1 MRLIPHSL
9 FGRLI
14 LVLLGGLVVAQFVTA
29 AFMLR
34 DRGQTLYQL
43 FREDVVL
50 RTVNIVRLLDSVPR
64 NERQRLVR
72 VLGGPTTR
80 IALIDE
86 AELESSASAASV
98 LLREQLRRMLPEVN
112 RVEVSTADQFPLP
125 MMNPGGAHERAMH
138 EMPMHR
144 PWSFMHGGM
153 VSAGAFRIQV
163 RLADGTW
170 VQLHRAVPKE
180 LLDWPTRIL
189 WTLIIMLISVLAL
202 SFVAVRWITRPLRM
216 LADAASELGRDIQR
230 PPLATDGPIEVANA
244 ASAFNTMQ
252 QRLGRFIGDRSRILA
267 AVSHDLKTPIT
278 RLRLRSE
285 MLEDKALRTKFQ
297 KDLDDME
304 RMVSE
309 TRDVMRGTEVEE
321 QSRPIDVVAL
331 IESLQDDAHDAGWR
345 VEIHAAQA
353 RPYVGKPVALR
364 RCLTN
369 LIENAVRYGK
379 RADIKIRD
387 GVQELCFVISDDG
400 SGVPEAELERLF
412 DPFYRLEASRS
423 QHTGGSGLGLSIARN
438 IARAHGGD
446 VTLKNR
452 EYGGLEATL
461 ALPR

>member
-9 FGRLI
+9 FGRLV
-14 LVLLGGLVVAQFVTA
+14 LVLLGGLVVAQFLTA

-50 RTVNIVRLLDSVPR
+50 RTVNIVRLLDSVPP
-64 NERQRLVR
+64 NERHRLVR

-80 IALIDE
+80 ITLMDE
-86 AELESSASAASV
+86 AEIESSASAASV

-112 RVEVSTADQFPLP
+112 RVEVSTADQLPLP
-125 MMNPGGAHERAMH
+125 MMNPGGAHERMMR

-144 PWSFMHGGM
+144 PWAFMHGGM

-170 VQLHRAVPKE
+170 VQLHRTVPKE
-180 LLDWPTRIL
+180 LLDWPTRML

-230 PPLATDGPIEVANA
+230 PPLAIDGPFEVANA
-244 ASAFNTMQ
+244 ARAFNTMQ

-285 MLEDKALRTKFQ
+285 MLEDKALRNKFQ

-309 TRDVMRGTEVEE
+309 TLDFMRGTEVQE
-321 QSRPIDVVAL
+321 QSRPIDMVAL
-331 IESLQDDAHDAGWR
+331 IESLRDDAHDAGWPL
-345 VEIHAAQA
+345 EIRAAHAQ
-353 RPYVGKPVALR
+353 PYVGKPVALR

-379 RADIKIRD
+379 RANIEIRD
-387 GVQELCFVISDDG
+387 DIRELCFVISDDG
-400 SGVPEAELERLF
+400 AGVPEAELERLF

-446 VTLKNR
+446 VTLRNR
-452 EYGGLEATL
+452 ESGGLEATL
-461 ALPR
+461 VLPR